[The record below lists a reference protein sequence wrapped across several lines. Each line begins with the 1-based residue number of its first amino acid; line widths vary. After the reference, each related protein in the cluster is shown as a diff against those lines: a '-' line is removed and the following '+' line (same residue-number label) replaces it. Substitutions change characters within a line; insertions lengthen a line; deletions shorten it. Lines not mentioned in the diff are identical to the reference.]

1 MKKIEIGKKI
11 TIEDVYSVASAVG
24 TKVELNRQA
33 LDNIN
38 KNRKIVDKILEG
50 KTSVYGINTG
60 FGSLSDVR
68 VEKNDLKKL
77 QVNLIRSHSAGVGE
91 PISEEYARA
100 IMLLRAHN
108 LSLGFSG
115 VRNNVV
121 NSLVFFINN
130 NIIPVIPEKGSVGAS
145 GDLAPLAHLAL
156 CLIGEGE
163 VIYNGSRRKSVDV
176 IKELNGEK
184 LELEAKEGLA
194 LINGTQFMTG
204 LACLGLM
211 ESESLLRHADIIAAL
226 TIESVKGSF
235 APFDIRMS
243 QIRPHSGQ
251 LTVSRNLI
259 SLSKNSE
266 IADSHKNCGKV
277 QDPYS
282 LRCVPQVHGAVRD
295 AVSYMRKTVDTEI
308 NSVTDNPIVFE
319 DSIISGGNFHGEPIA
334 LALDFAT
341 IAMSEIGSISE
352 RRVDKILTP
361 AFSGGLPAY
370 LVRNSGL
377 NSGFMIAQYTAAAL
391 VNENKV
397 LSYPSCVDSIP
408 TSNNKEDHVSMGATG
423 ARKFLSVLDNIETI
437 LAIEL
442 MVAVEACEQR
452 HPLRPAKALNK
463 AIEAVRSEVEPL
475 HEDRVLSD
483 DIQKIKR
490 LIKSKKILLEVNVE

>member
-11 TIEDVYSVASAVG
+11 TIEEVHGVASDVG
-24 TKVELNRQA
+24 TKVELNTAA

-38 KNRKIVDKILEG
+38 KNRKIVEGILEG
-50 KTSVYGINTG
+50 KSTVYGINTG

-68 VEKNDLKKL
+68 VEKSDLKKL
-77 QVNLIRSHSAGVGE
+77 QLNLIRSHSAGVGNHLN
-91 PISEEYARA
+91 EECARA

-115 VRNNVV
+115 VRNDVV
-121 NSLVFFINN
+121 KTLLFFLNN
-130 NIIPVIPEKGSVGAS
+130 NIVPLIPEKGSVGAS

-163 VIYNGSRRKSVDV
+163 VMYNGKTRVSAEV
-176 IKELNGEK
+176 IKELKGER

-194 LINGTQFMTG
+194 LINGTQFMAG
-204 LACLGLM
+204 LACTGLM
-211 ESESLLRHADIIAAL
+211 KAESLLRHADIIAAL
-226 TIESVKGSF
+226 TIDAVKGSF
-235 APFDIRMS
+235 VPFDIRMS

-251 LTVSRNLI
+251 LLVSRNLL

-266 IADSHKNCGKV
+266 IAESHKKCGRV

-295 AVSYMRKTVDTEI
+295 AIAYLRRTLDIEI
-308 NSVTDNPIVFE
+308 NSVTDNPIVFD

-352 RRVDKILTP
+352 RRIDKMMTP
-361 AFSGGLPAY
+361 GFNGELPAY

-377 NSGFMIAQYTAAAL
+377 NSGFMIAQYTAASL

-397 LSYPSCVDSIP
+397 LSYPSSVDSIP

-423 ARKFLSVLDNIETI
+423 ARKFLQVLDNIETI

-442 MVAVEACEQR
+442 MAAVEACEQR
-452 HPLRPAKALNK
+452 HPLKPAKQLCK
-463 AIEAVRSEVEPL
+463 VVDSVRSEVKPL
-475 HEDRVLSD
+475 HEDRVLSG
-483 DIQKIKR
+483 DIQKMKQ
-490 LIKSKKILLEVNVE
+490 LIRNKKLLSEVNVE